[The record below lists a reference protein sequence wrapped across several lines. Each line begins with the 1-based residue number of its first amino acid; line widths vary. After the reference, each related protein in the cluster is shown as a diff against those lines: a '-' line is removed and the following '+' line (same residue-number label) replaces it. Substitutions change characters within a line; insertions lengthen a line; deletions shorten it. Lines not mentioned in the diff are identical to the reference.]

1 MNGFWTLALWL
12 IRWVR
17 IWFRLPIHPDHL
29 PDPSVDPRNGF
40 LLRRPREPVG
50 APETG
55 HPYLRG
61 EKFRFQGS
69 KPPAGKSGPKRI
81 LLPDPDRNQEQ
92 TGAPGRVKCCRDGA
106 GPADFDNSTSIPIHQ
121 ANRQSPRASA
131 DDERISTRFGRHDP
145 AICACR
151 KGQYIPHN
159 PLVGRWLRAKK
170 KLLRLGSHCRSH
182 QPSVRRAV
190 RGELHRLCV
199 ETSVSRIPRKTQ
211 RPS

>member
-1 MNGFWTLALWL
+1 MG
-12 IRWVR
+12 
-17 IWFRLPIHPDHL
+17 
-29 PDPSVDPRNGF
+29 
-40 LLRRPREPVG
+40 LRRSRLRPPGRCDERPIG
-50 APETG
+50 PNRGFPGSHRPASATRSLRIRAESRLLKTG

-106 GPADFDNSTSIPIHQ
+106 GPADFDNSPSIPIHQ